1 MNCLQI
7 AWDYVTPE
15 VHIVA
20 AFVTALAVA
29 KIAIHFIY

>member
-1 MNCLQI
+1 MNCLRI

-15 VHIVA
+15 VHIVF
-20 AFVTALAVA
+20 AFVVALAIA